1 MSVPLLSPP
10 EARVLGSLVE
20 KSFLT
25 PDQYPLSLNAL
36 VNACNQK
43 TSRDPVMEL
52 TPDVVTAAIATLFEK
67 GLAVEQQ
74 GSRVSKYI
82 HSAEKL
88 AGPTA
93 KDLAVQCVLLLRGA
107 QTAAEVRV
115 RTERMCEW
123 KDSAEVEAYL
133 EGLVS
138 HDPPLAA
145 RLSRGRYHHLSLGA
159 PSGPLVPAPPPP
171 APDRLAALEARVAAL
186 EALLKDRP

>member
-1 MSVPLLSPP
+1 MSVPVLSAA

-52 TPDVVTAAIATLFEK
+52 TPDAVTAAIAALFEK

-74 GSRVSKYI
+74 GSRVSKFV

-88 AGPTA
+88 VGPA
-93 KDLAVQCVLLLRGA
+93 SKDLAVLCVLLNRGA

-123 KDSAEVEAYL
+123 KDSAEVEAFL

-138 HDPPLAA
+138 HDPPFAA
-145 RLSRGRYHHLSLGA
+145 RLPRGRYHHLCLGA
-159 PSGPLVPAPPPP
+159 PSGPQAPAPAPV

-186 EALLKDRP
+186 EALLKERG

>member
-1 MSVPLLSPP
+1 MNAPQLSAV

-43 TSRDPVMEL
+43 TSREPVMEL
-52 TPDVVTAAIATLFEK
+52 TAEAVTGAIGTLFEK

-123 KDSAEVEAYL
+123 RDSAEVEAYL
-133 EGLVS
+133 EGLVA

-159 PSGPLVPAPPPP
+159 PSGPQAPAP

-186 EALLKDRP
+186 EELLKQRP